1 MTTNHLD
8 ASEVDSYDY
17 LIVGGGTAVSNHF
30 VSSRAGVSMEH
41 QVHSGCRRDDNKPD
55 EPSILTGSIR

>member
-30 VSSRAGVSMEH
+30 VSSKAGVSMEH
-41 QVHSGCRRDDNKPD
+41 QVHSGCRRDGL
-55 EPSILTGSIR
+55 PSTTTSQTNPAY